1 MTSPGSR
8 APRVVGRQEELAD
21 LDRFLEADGELPAAL
36 VLEGEAG
43 IGKTTLWRNA
53 VAAASDSYFVLSAQ
67 PVAAEAELS
76 HASLADLLE
85 PCVAE
90 VLPSLPRPQ
99 RRALEGALLL
109 AEPEGDPPQPR
120 AVAAGFL
127 SVLRELAR
135 EQPVL
140 VALDD
145 VHWLD
150 TSSRAVLEFA
160 FRRLRNETVAVLV
173 SIRADAEGRSLA
185 LGPTFEGD
193 RLTRLRLGGLDASA
207 VQTLLGERLGL
218 ALTRPTLLQVV
229 EASGGN
235 PFFALELGRALDHRT
250 VAPGEPLP
258 VPATLKELVA
268 RRLALLPT
276 GTLDALGLAALAGDC
291 TVELLARALGA
302 DPWELLCPAIDAEV
316 VEVTDNGVRFTHPL
330 LASVSRAGMDV
341 GLRRDAHRRL
351 ATAVTDPEQRARH
364 LALAADGPD
373 PSIAVALDR
382 AARDASRRG
391 APAAAAE
398 LARLA
403 AELTPPDAVDER
415 ADRLITA
422 AEHHRLAGEHAAT
435 RALLRPLVDVLP
447 TGHRR
452 ARALF
457 CLGWTEGIGRGRE
470 LCEQALDEAE
480 GAPALAAAIRHLLGY
495 VELVAGRLN
504 RAREQAAAAV
514 RDAKAAGDKLTY
526 AHATSLLFL
535 VDFLAGR
542 RPSEDALGD
551 ALALEEA
558 IDAAPRPTP
567 PSVVQALRL
576 MYLDRFDEAREA
588 FAHALRRAA
597 NRGDQEMV
605 EAVRFHSARL
615 ELRAGDWAR
624 AAELTDQISELAGQD
639 LGHRSGLRAWIRAQL
654 AAYEGHESAA
664 AYAADA
670 VTAGDG
676 LEIRKLEMQAL
687 LGFLALSR
695 GDTAESVRLL
705 EPLPT
710 RLRELGYGEPSHLQ
724 AIPNLV
730 EAYVELGKQDDARPL
745 LEWYERRSRML
756 DHPLGLV
763 QAARCSGLLAAA
775 SDNVDAAVAHFDAA
789 LAFRLP
795 EPLENARTLLA
806 RGIVLRRAN
815 RRRDARDALEEACAI
830 FDRLGA
836 SQWAARARGELAR
849 VAGRPP
855 SRDHLT
861 ATERRVADLVADGR
875 SNKEV
880 AAALFVTVKGVE
892 AHLSRIYRK
901 LGIKSRAEL
910 MHLYATRG
918 AS

>member
-1 MTSPGSR
+1 MNSPGSR
-8 APRVVGRQEELAD
+8 APLVIGRQQELAD
-21 LDRFLEADGELPAAL
+21 LDRFLAADGGLPAAL

-43 IGKTTLWRNA
+43 IGKTTLWRSA
-53 VAAASDSYFVLSAQ
+53 VVAASDSYFVLSAQ

-76 HASLADLLE
+76 HASLSDLLE
-85 PCVAE
+85 PCVAD
-90 VLPSLPRPQ
+90 VLPGLPRPQ

-109 AEPEGDPPQPR
+109 AEPEADPQPR

-160 FRRLRNETVAVLV
+160 FRRVRNETVAVLI
-173 SIRADAEGRSLA
+173 SARADAEERSLA
-185 LGPTFEGD
+185 CGPAFEGE
-193 RLTRLRLGGLDASA
+193 RFTRVRLGGLDASA
-207 VQTLLGERLGL
+207 VQILLRERLGL

-229 EASGGN
+229 DASGGN
-235 PFFALELGRALDHRT
+235 PFFALELGRALERRT
-250 VAPGEPLP
+250 VAPGEPLE

-268 RRLALLPT
+268 RRLALLPA

-291 TVELLARALGA
+291 AIDVLARALEA
-302 DPWELLCPAIDAEV
+302 DPSELLRPAIDADVIEI
-316 VEVTDNGVRFTHPL
+316 TDNRVRFTHPL
-330 LASVSRAGMDV
+330 LASVSRAGTDGV
-341 GLRRDAHRRL
+341 VRRDAHRRL

-373 PSIAVALDR
+373 PSIAEYLDQ

-398 LARLA
+398 LARFA
-403 AELTPPDAVDER
+403 AELTPPDNVAER

-435 RALLRPLVDVLP
+435 RALLEPLVDMLP
-447 TGHRR
+447 AGPRR

-457 CLGWTEGIGRGRE
+457 CLGWTEAVGRGRE
-470 LCEQALDEAE
+470 LCAQALDEAE

-514 RDAKAAGDKLTY
+514 QDAKDAGDQLTY

-542 RPSEDALGD
+542 QPSEDALAD

-576 MYLDRFDEAREA
+576 MYLDRIDEAREA
-588 FAHALRRAA
+588 FGHALRRAA
-597 NRGDQEMV
+597 NRGDEEMV

-615 ELRAGDWAR
+615 ELRAGEWTR
-624 AAELTDQISELAGQD
+624 AAELTDQISELGGQD
-639 LGHRSGLRAWIRAQL
+639 LGHRSGLRAWIRAQV
-654 AAYEGHESAA
+654 AAYEGDESAA

-670 VTAGDG
+670 VTAGGD
-676 LEIRKLEMQAL
+676 LEIRELEMQAL
-687 LGFLALSR
+687 LGFLELSR
-695 GDTAESVRLL
+695 GHIAEAVRLL

-710 RLRELGYGEPSHLQ
+710 RLWELGYGEPSHLQ

-730 EAYVELGKQDDARPL
+730 EAYVELGRPDDARPL
-745 LEWYERRSRML
+745 IEWYERRSRAL

-763 QAARCSGLLAAA
+763 QAARCQGLLAAA
-775 SDNVDAAVAHFDAA
+775 SGDADAAVAHFDAA
-789 LAFRLP
+789 LAFELP
-795 EPLENARTLLA
+795 EPFENGRTLLA
-806 RGIVLRRAN
+806 RGIVLRRAK
-815 RRRDARDALEEACAI
+815 RRRDARDALEEGCAI

-836 SQWAARARGELAR
+836 LQWAARARGELAR

-855 SRDHLT
+855 SRENLT
-861 ATERRVADLVADGR
+861 ATESRVADLVADGR

-910 MHLYATRG
+910 MRLYTTRR
-918 AS
+918 AP

>member
-1 MTSPGSR
+1 MNSPGSR
-8 APRVVGRQEELAD
+8 APLVIGRQQELAD
-21 LDRFLEADGELPAAL
+21 LDRFLAADGGLPAAL

-43 IGKTTLWRNA
+43 IGKTTLWRSA
-53 VAAASDSYFVLSAQ
+53 VVAASDSYFVLSAQ

-76 HASLADLLE
+76 HASLSDLLE
-85 PCVAE
+85 PCVAD
-90 VLPSLPRPQ
+90 VLPGLPRPQ

-109 AEPEGDPPQPR
+109 AEPEADPQPR

-160 FRRLRNETVAVLV
+160 FRRLRNETVAVLI
-173 SIRADAEGRSLA
+173 SARADAEERSLA
-185 LGPTFEGD
+185 RGPAFEGE
-193 RLTRLRLGGLDASA
+193 RFTRVQLGGLDASA
-207 VQTLLGERLGL
+207 VQTLLRERLGL

-229 EASGGN
+229 DASGGN
-235 PFFALELGRALDHRT
+235 PFFALELGRALDRRT
-250 VAPGEPLP
+250 VAPGEPLE

-268 RRLALLPT
+268 RRLALLPA
-276 GTLDALGLAALAGDC
+276 GTLDVLGLAALAGDC
-291 TVELLARALGA
+291 AIDMLARALDA
-302 DPWELLCPAIDAEV
+302 DPSELLRPAIDADVIEI
-316 VEVTDNGVRFTHPL
+316 TDNRVRFTHPL
-330 LASVSRAGMDV
+330 LASVSRAGTD
-341 GLRRDAHRRL
+341 GTSRRDAHRRL
-351 ATAVTDPEQRARH
+351 ATAVADPEQRARH

-373 PSIAVALDR
+373 PSIAEDLDQ

-398 LARLA
+398 LARFA
-403 AELTPPDAVDER
+403 AELTPPDTVDER

-435 RALLRPLVDVLP
+435 RALLEPLVDMLP
-447 TGHRR
+447 AGPRR

-457 CLGWTEGIGRGRE
+457 CLGWTEAIGRGRE
-470 LCEQALDEAE
+470 LCAQALDEAE
-480 GAPALAAAIRHLLGY
+480 GAPALTAAIRHLLGY

-514 RDAKAAGDKLTY
+514 QDAKDAGDQLTY

-542 RPSEDALGD
+542 QPSEDALAD

-576 MYLDRFDEAREA
+576 MYLDRIDEAREA

-597 NRGDQEMV
+597 NRGDEEMV

-615 ELRAGDWAR
+615 ELRAGDWTR
-624 AAELTDQISELAGQD
+624 AAELTDQISELGGQD
-639 LGHRSGLRAWIRAQL
+639 LGHRSGLRAWIRAQV
-654 AAYEGHESAA
+654 AAYEGDESAT

-670 VTAGDG
+670 VTAGGD
-676 LEIRKLEMQAL
+676 LEIRELEMQAL
-687 LGFLALSR
+687 LGFLELSR
-695 GDTAESVRLL
+695 GHTAESVRLL

-710 RLRELGYGEPSHLQ
+710 RLWELGYGEPSHLQ

-730 EAYVELGKQDDARPL
+730 EAYVELGRPDDARPL
-745 LEWYERRSRML
+745 LEWYEQRSRAL

-763 QAARCSGLLAAA
+763 QAARCQGLLAAA
-775 SDNVDAAVAHFDAA
+775 SGDVDAAVAHFDAA
-789 LAFRLP
+789 LAFGLP
-795 EPLENARTLLA
+795 EPFENGRTLLA
-806 RGIVLRRAN
+806 RGIVLRRAK

-836 SQWAARARGELAR
+836 LQWAARARGELAR

-855 SRDHLT
+855 SRENLT
-861 ATERRVADLVADGR
+861 ATESRVADLVADGR

-910 MHLYATRG
+910 MRRYTTRG
-918 AS
+918 AP